1 VDATLLGAPVI
12 IWIGGA
18 LALYMAW
25 AIGANDVANAMGTS
39 VGSGALT
46 IRGAIL
52 VAAVLEFGGA
62 FLVGGHVTD
71 TVRKGILDAAAFAG
85 HEDLLMYGMLAALAS
100 AGTWLVIASRAG
112 WPVSTTHSIVGA
124 IVGFGAVGLGLEA
137 IAWAKVG
144 QIVASWVTS
153 PLMSGVLAYGIFQV
167 TRRLVLDHDRPIER
181 IKALG
186 PFFFGWVFFILGL
199 VTLFK
204 GLKNL
209 KLDLDF
215 GEAMLASAA
224 LAGVGALIGWA
235 LLRRVR
241 TDVPEEPGGE
251 RFANVERIF
260 AVLQIMTACAV
271 AFAHGSNDVANS
283 IGPLA
288 ALVNVAYGGEIGG
301 KAPVALWMLGLGGV
315 GIVIGLATYGYKV
328 METVGKKITELTP
341 SRGFAAELAR
351 EASEPSTCGSWRP
364 SRSPGSSLCP
374 RGLRSRY
381 SSSTSS
387 RASSAPSRLTREEP
401 GSAPARAG
409 PSVAGAARNPRR
421 RTCRSSP
428 TCSDSPPSGRCSS
441 TCASSLPARARCC
454 LCSRRWRPATRQ
466 PSPRGAPP
474 SRSSSTTPTTSRT
487 RSAAISPSGC

>member
-1 VDATLLGAPVI
+1 VDWISQVPIAVWLGA
-12 IWIGGA
+12 A

-85 HEDLLMYGMLAALAS
+85 REDLLMYGMLAALAS

-124 IVGFGAVGLGLEA
+124 IVGFGAVGLGFEA

-215 GEAMLASAA
+215 SEALLASAA

-241 TDVPEEPGGE
+241 TDEPVEPGGE

-288 ALVNVAYGGEIGG
+288 ALVSVAYGGEVGG

-341 SRGFAAELAR
+341 SRGFAAELA
-351 EASEPSTCGSWRP
+351 AAT
-364 SRSPGSSLCP
+364 
-374 RGLRSRY
+374 
-381 SSSTSS
+381 TIVIAS
-387 RASSAPSRLTREEP
+387 RAGIPVSTTHTLVGAVL
-401 GSAPARAG
+401 GVGLARGIGALDMRVVATIALSWVVTL
-409 PSVAGAARNPRR
+409 PAGAALAVFFFYFFKGLF
-421 RTCRSSP
+421 SP
-428 TCSDSPPSGRCSS
+428 
-441 TCASSLPARARCC
+441 
-454 LCSRRWRPATRQ
+454 
-466 PSPRGAPP
+466 
-474 SRSSSTTPTTSRT
+474 
-487 RSAAISPSGC
+487 